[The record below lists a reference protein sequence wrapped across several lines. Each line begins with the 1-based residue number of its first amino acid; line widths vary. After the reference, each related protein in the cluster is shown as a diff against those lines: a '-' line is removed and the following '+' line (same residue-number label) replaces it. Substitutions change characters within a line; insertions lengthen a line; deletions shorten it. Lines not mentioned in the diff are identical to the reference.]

1 MKGVL
6 LLLFSLALI
15 MRVVVVVVVVVLRL
29 VKSEAVVLCVSRH
42 ETHESLP
49 LLTRSHDVSSFYAL
63 RFPVDEFRVH
73 VHLMRYSNNNK
84 GNSSIREER
93 EIVSSVFDDDD

>member
-1 MKGVL
+1 
-6 LLLFSLALI
+6 
-15 MRVVVVVVVVVLRL
+15 MRVVVVVVVLRL
-29 VKSEAVVLCVSRH
+29 VKSDAVVLCVSRH

-73 VHLMRYSNNNK
+73 VHLMRYSNNNNNK

-93 EIVSSVFDDDD
+93 EIVLSVFDDDD

>member
-1 MKGVL
+1 MSSVRLRGRDETTMKGVL
-6 LLLFSLALI
+6 RFSLTLPI
-15 MRVVVVVVVVVLRL
+15 FMRLLVVVVVLRL
-29 VKSEAVVLCVSRH
+29 VKSEAVVLGVSRH

-73 VHLMRYSNNNK
+73 VHLIQYK
-84 GNSSIREER
+84 GSIHEER
-93 EIVSSVFDDDD
+93 EV